1 MVASASAGEA
11 VPLPNAVA
19 PVDDAMHQA
28 IMKNMQDKVAQDI
41 NTIIAKYDYKQAYEK
56 AQ

>member
-11 VPLPNAVA
+11 VPLPAAVA

-28 IMKNMQDKVAQDI
+28 IMKNMQDKVA
-41 NTIIAKYDYKQAYEK
+41 
-56 AQ
+56 

>member
-1 MVASASAGEA
+1 MAASVSAGEA
-11 VPLPNAVA
+11 VPLITPVA

-28 IMKNMQDKVAQDI
+28 IIKNMQDKVAEDI
-41 NTIIAKYDYKQAYEK
+41 NAIIAKYDYKKAYEK